1 MSATRNMPTVGLPS
15 VPIYIAGVFGGRV
28 DLTNMEY
35 DDHRAIFVEP
45 PMNRHIC
52 LRGHLQGF

>member
-35 DDHRAIFVEP
+35 DDHRAIFVELLL
-45 PMNRHIC
+45 NLHVYLLGR
-52 LRGHLQGF
+52 LQGF